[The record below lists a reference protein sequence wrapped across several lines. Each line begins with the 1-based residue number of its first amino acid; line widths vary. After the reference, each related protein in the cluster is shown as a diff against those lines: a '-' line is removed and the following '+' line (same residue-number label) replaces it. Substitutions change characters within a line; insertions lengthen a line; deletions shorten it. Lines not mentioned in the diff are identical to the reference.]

1 MKIAYFYPE
10 KLPAKNARSISII
23 NTSCALSI
31 ICDTTLIYEKSQNKK
46 DIKEFYSL
54 NSQNLNFLPLSK
66 KFIIRSNKI
75 FNFNLKKILQK
86 YNFDIFYVRHLKMA
100 KFLIENKSE
109 NSKIIFECHEIFSKN
124 NSKVKYLEEF
134 IIKNSDG
141 LVFIN
146 DTLKE
151 VFTEY
156 FNLSKKLKKTI
167 HNGCNFKFEYIK
179 KDLSKIDEIYYI
191 GNFYPWKGIDFA
203 IKAMTY
209 LPELK
214 LKIIGSGNRL
224 AELQNLTK
232 KLKLNNVEFLG
243 YKPQKEIKE
252 ILKKAKLTIIP
263 NTKSDYSY
271 FSTPIKLYEYLSASC
286 IVISSDMPTI
296 KEIIKDK
303 KNGFLFETGNLN
315 SYIETIK
322 TILTYPEDK
331 LLKISKN
338 AYEIS
343 KQFTWKNRAKEI
355 LEFSKEILN
364 EKN

>member
-10 KLPAKNARSISII
+10 KLPAKNARSISVI
-23 NTSCALSI
+23 NTSVELSNI
-31 ICDTTLIYEKSQNKK
+31 SDTTLIYEKSQNKK
-46 DIKEFYSL
+46 DIAAFYYL
-54 NSQNLNFLPLSK
+54 NSQNLIFLPLSK

-75 FNFNLKKILQK
+75 FNFNLKKIFKK
-86 YNFDIFYVRHLKMA
+86 YNFDIFYVRHLKTA
-100 KFLIENKSE
+100 KFLIENKPK
-109 NSKIIFECHEIFSKN
+109 NAKIIFECHEIFSKN
-124 NSKVKYLEEF
+124 NPNIKYLEEF

-151 VFTEY
+151 VFIEY
-156 FNLSKKLKKTI
+156 FNLTAKPIKTI
-167 HNGCNFKFEYIK
+167 HNGCNFKFEYIN

-209 LPELK
+209 LPKLK

-224 AELQNLTK
+224 EKLQNLTK
-232 KLKLNNVEFLG
+232 KLKLNNIEFLG
-243 YKPQKEIKE
+243 YKSQKDIKE

-263 NTKSDYSY
+263 NTKSNYSY

-315 SYIETIK
+315 SYVNTIK
-322 TILTYPEDK
+322 TILAYSEDK
-331 LLKISKN
+331 LLEISNN
-338 AYEIS
+338 AYKTS
-343 KQFTWKNRAKEI
+343 KKFTWKNRAKEI